1 MRIQANTTSD
11 TSEMDE
17 EPVADGPAGAMSASA
32 LALKGRIITQVAKK
46 NLIQVAIPIFIELK
60 RLLES
65 RNSPL
70 TGCLMDCLRSLL
82 KDYKSEIDEILVA
95 DKQLQKE
102 LLYDMNKYE
111 EATKAAAKGTKG
123 KNVVEEMCKSVLRD
137 VNQCKATPSLS
148 AMSLPKVKGH
158 VLGQSGGAGPSRPA
172 SVLNS
177 IRRKQSFESD
187 DES

>member
-1 MRIQANTTSD
+1 MRIQASTTSD

-17 EPVADGPAGAMSASA
+17 EPAADGPAGATSAAA

-82 KDYKSEIDEILVA
+82 KDYKNEIDEILVA

-111 EATKAAAKGTKG
+111 EAAKAAAKGNKG
-123 KNVVEEMCKSVLRD
+123 KNVVEERCNSVLRD
-137 VNQCKATPSLS
+137 ASNFKATPPLS
-148 AMSLPKVKGH
+148 AMSLPKVKGY
-158 VLGQSGGAGPSRPA
+158 VSGRSGRSGPSHPA

-187 DES
+187 DEN

>member
-11 TSEMDE
+11 TSEVDE
-17 EPVADGPAGAMSASA
+17 EPIADGPGSAMSAAA

-46 NLIQVAIPIFIELK
+46 NLIQIAIPIFIELK

-65 RNSPL
+65 QNSPL

-82 KDYKSEIDEILVA
+82 KDYKNEIDEILVA

-102 LLYDMNKYE
+102 LVYDMNKYE
-111 EATKAAAKGTKG
+111 EAAKAVAKGNKG
-123 KNVVEEMCKSVLRD
+123 KNVVEERCKSVLRD
-137 VNQCKATPSLS
+137 VNRCKATPSLS

-158 VLGQSGGAGPSRPA
+158 VLGRPGGVGPSRPA
-172 SVLNS
+172 SLLNS

-187 DES
+187 DEN